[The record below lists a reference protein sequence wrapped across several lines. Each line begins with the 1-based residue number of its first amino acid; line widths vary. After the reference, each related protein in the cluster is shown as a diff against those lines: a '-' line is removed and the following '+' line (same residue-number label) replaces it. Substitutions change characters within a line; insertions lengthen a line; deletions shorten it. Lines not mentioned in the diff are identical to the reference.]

1 MSQQFNILRLNT
13 HLTYVFAA
21 SWLLFH
27 PYIINDWVLVCWK
40 TFFSALLSSSLP
52 WTLSWISN
60 NVLLQRK
67 SLKLCSER
75 RKFPTGQWECFHLIC
90 YKSGSSCA
98 WKFDASSV
106 IIMPVGGLI
115 RTADSQ
121 AMQQLALD
129 ILNGPDIIALTFH
142 FLYPFPKNEMM
153 NEISWWVRTFKV
165 LVLYHRPIS
174 TSVNARLCKQW
185 RLKSRCELSLR

>member
-1 MSQQFNILRLNT
+1 MSQQFNILRLNA
-13 HLTYVFAA
+13 HLTNVFAA
-21 SWLLFH
+21 SWFLFH
-27 PYIINDWVLVCWK
+27 LYIINDWVLVCWK
-40 TFFSALLSSSLP
+40 TFFPALLSYSLP

-67 SLKLCSER
+67 SLKLCSKR
-75 RKFPTGQWECFHLIC
+75 RKFLTGQWECFHLIC

-121 AMQQLALD
+121 AMQQQALD
-129 ILNGPDIIALTFH
+129 ILNGPDISFFISFPPKWNDEWA
-142 FLYPFPKNEMM
+142 FLMG
-153 NEISWWVRTFKV
+153 
-165 LVLYHRPIS
+165 
-174 TSVNARLCKQW
+174 
-185 RLKSRCELSLR
+185 